1 MKIEKTIKVIAT
13 TKEMETIGNC
23 IALFEDMEE
32 DVWEE
37 LNAGSDYRLE
47 FVLSTLQEL
56 HDSLEEEDDD

>member
-1 MKIEKTIKVIAT
+1 MKIKQTIKVTAT

-37 LNAGSDYRLE
+37 LNSGSDYRLE
-47 FVLSTLQEL
+47 FVLSALQEF
-56 HDSLEEEDDD
+56 HDNLEVEDDD